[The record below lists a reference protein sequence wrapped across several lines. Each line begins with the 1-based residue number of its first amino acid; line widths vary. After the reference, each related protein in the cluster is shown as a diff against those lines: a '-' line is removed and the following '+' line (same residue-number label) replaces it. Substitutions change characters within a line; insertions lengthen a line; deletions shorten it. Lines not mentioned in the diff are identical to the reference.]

1 MTLEGEAD
9 DLAHVDISL
18 QPSPL
23 TLSTTTSM
31 QGPKTVTAL
40 SLLSM
45 DPSPTV
51 AASAQQAAR
60 TKHGLVNVT
69 RLVRALERMDQE
81 EEDMSWLEV
90 QKTWEVSCLD
100 SDHS

>member
-1 MTLEGEAD
+1 
-9 DLAHVDISL
+9 
-18 QPSPL
+18 
-23 TLSTTTSM
+23 
-31 QGPKTVTAL
+31 
-40 SLLSM
+40 M

-90 QKTWEVSCLD
+90 QKTWEVSSLCDVWLTRETVLYARALLQALRD
-100 SDHS
+100 SNEQ

>member
-1 MTLEGEAD
+1 MTLESDGD
-9 DLAHVDISL
+9 DLAHVDIS
-18 QPSPL
+18 SP
-23 TLSTTTSM
+23 TAAHPRLSIASM
-31 QGPKTVTAL
+31 PGPQTVTAL

-90 QKTWEVSCLD
+90 QKTWEVS
-100 SDHS
+100 

>member
-1 MTLEGEAD
+1 
-9 DLAHVDISL
+9 
-18 QPSPL
+18 
-23 TLSTTTSM
+23 
-31 QGPKTVTAL
+31 
-40 SLLSM
+40 M

-90 QKTWEVSCLD
+90 QKTWEVS
-100 SDHS
+100 

>member
-1 MTLEGEAD
+1 
-9 DLAHVDISL
+9 
-18 QPSPL
+18 
-23 TLSTTTSM
+23 
-31 QGPKTVTAL
+31 
-40 SLLSM
+40 M

-90 QKTWEVSCLD
+90 QKTWEVRYSASFATDGTDCAVCASTPAGITRLKRTV
-100 SDHS
+100 S

>member
-1 MTLEGEAD
+1 
-9 DLAHVDISL
+9 
-18 QPSPL
+18 
-23 TLSTTTSM
+23 M
-31 QGPKTVTAL
+31 QGPQTVTAL

-51 AASAQQAAR
+51 AASAQRAAR

-81 EEDMSWLEV
+81 EDDMSWLEV
-90 QKTWEVSCLD
+90 QKTWEVSCGPGNVTD
-100 SDHS
+100 ISDCAVCASTLASFARFQ